1 MRKFFFALGAI
12 VALAIPTVGIAADLH
27 SPHIGSECKSAD
39 LRVWHFVN
47 NQTGGATGGTLTA
60 MFDLNGDDDSND
72 PGEIITNSNP
82 THVNNNVLQW
92 DIFLS
97 GDVTLL
103 GASSTSGGVSI
114 PGKLV
119 LSDFCK
125 K

>member
-1 MRKFFFALGAI
+1 MRKLLALAGFLA
-12 VALAIPTVGIAADLH
+12 ALAIPAVGISADLH
-27 SPHIGSECKSAD
+27 SAHIGSECKSED

-47 NQTGGATGGTLTA
+47 NQTDGATGGTLTA
-60 MFDLNGDDDSND
+60 RFDLTGDGDSND

-82 THVNNNVLQW
+82 THVNKNVLQW

-103 GASSTSGGVSI
+103 GATSTSGGVSI
-114 PGKLV
+114 PGRLV

>member
-1 MRKFFFALGAI
+1 MRKFLLGLGAVI
-12 VALAIPTVGIAADLH
+12 ALAIPTVGIAADLH
-27 SPHIGSECKSAD
+27 AAHIGSECKSAD

-47 NQTGGATGGTLTA
+47 NQTNGATGGTLTA
-60 MFDLNGDDDSND
+60 WFDLTGDGDSND
-72 PGEIITNSNP
+72 PGEIVTNANP
-82 THVNNNVLQW
+82 THVNNKVLQW
-92 DIFLS
+92 NIFLS

-103 GASSTSGGVSI
+103 NARSTSGGVSI